1 MEGACIIFT
10 SGRFYKHLLAA
21 GDTILPV
28 MKRCFHI
35 MIGVAA
41 LVGLGLDEVNGAEAK
56 LRALILSGANNHDWK
71 TTTPAIKAAL
81 EESGRFDVDVENQV
95 MDMKPESF
103 APYAVIVSNFNTF
116 GGDAPVKKQWD
127 AATKKGFLDHMA
139 QGRGLVIVH
148 AGSSVFY
155 DWPEFHNLAC
165 GTWKDG
171 TSHGAIHLN
180 RVTFSDTESPITRGL
195 EPFWIRDEFWQNI
208 AVAPGAKALAS
219 VTPDPAS
226 KGSGKPENIL
236 FTTESGGGRGF
247 ALFLGHDAAV
257 MGNSAW
263 RTLLQ
268 RGTEWAASGK
278 VTIPPAKNWPSVR
291 GGADGPALSWKHT
304 DTSLALCNG
313 DRTVWRLVFDARQPK
328 SYFHPLATVDGEVLT
343 EFEPADHPWH
353 RGLWW
358 SWKFINGLNY
368 WEENPKTGESQGV
381 NELTRAT
388 VEPGDDFTSRAE
400 LSFSYHPPGQAAVMT
415 EIRKL
420 AITKP
425 DDGGSY
431 RIDWNSK
438 FTAGDAPVTLARTPL
453 AHEENGKPYGG
464 YAGLSLRLPLRP
476 DGWSVL
482 TSEGKNTATA
492 SHGQPAR
499 WLDFSFPG
507 GGIAII
513 DHPGNP
519 RHPTPWYVHDRS
531 PMSFYSPAVLFNQ
544 PLVLAAGQSLTF
556 NYRILIHSKPVP
568 TNEIENDFR
577 NFIKP

>member
-1 MEGACIIFT
+1 
-10 SGRFYKHLLAA
+10 
-21 GDTILPV
+21 

-195 EPFWIRDEFWQNI
+195 EPFWIRDEFWQKI

-291 GGADGPALSWKHT
+291 EGADGPALSWKHT

-313 DRTVWRLVFDARQPK
+313 DQTVWRLVFDARQPK

-343 EFEPADHPWH
+343 AFEPADHRWH

-388 VEPGDDFTSRAE
+388 VVPGKDFTARAE

-420 AITKP
+420 AIGRP
-425 DDGGSY
+425 DASGQY
-431 RIDWNSK
+431 AIDWTSE
-438 FTAGDAPVTLARTPL
+438 FTAGNAAVTLGRTPL
-453 AHEENGKPYGG
+453 PHEQGGAAYGG
-464 YAGLSLRLPLRP
+464 YAGLSLRLLSQP
-476 DGWSVL
+476 DGWSIR
-482 TSEGKNTATA
+482 TSEGTRRVPDIHGKN
-492 SHGQPAR
+492 AR
-499 WLDFSFPG
+499 WMNWSSGDS
-507 GGIAII
+507 GIAIF
-513 DHPGNP
+513 DHPENL
-519 RHPTPWYVHDRS
+519 RQPTPWYAHDS
-531 PMSFYSPAVLFNQ
+531 PPMSFFSPAILFNE
-544 PLVLAAGQSLTF
+544 PLVLAAGKSLKLR
-556 NYRILIHSKPVP
+556 YQIRVHSKPV
-568 TNEIENDFR
+568 TVEQIEAALHEFAAPA
-577 NFIKP
+577 KP